1 MEEIEKEERRTKPCQ
16 NQRLSQYWEIKF
28 KILHEREWGKSSEG
42 VHDRKQWKKDPKD
55 FKIQMVV
62 ET

>member
-42 VHDRKQWKKDPKD
+42 VHDKKQCWLKKGPKR
-55 FKIQMVV
+55 F
-62 ET
+62 